1 MAVQAAPLPPP
12 HHQPFVPFG
21 FPPADF
27 GALEKSYAGQA
38 GGGGVGVGGALL
50 LLEGV
55 GGADGGG
62 GVGGI
67 ASCTDPGDF
76 REATRDLLSF
86 IDSASSNIKL
96 ALDKPGKSKRKVNH
110 RKYLQKQIKRCTGLI
125 GGAAANPEAAAAT
138 AVSLAAAAA
147 TATATAPGPAA
158 NASKPASTVM
168 APSSGGAASCR
179 PPAKRESQALQSKSL
194 AALFDALRSP
204 GLERKGSSTAAASAA
219 AAAAAAATTAAAA
232 SSSSPVAGLGSDV
245 GGKETGSDP
254 AAGACKKVP
263 LRNRNLPVSF
273 FTEPAPPSRPLNPA
287 ALEEPVP
294 SVTEELFDL
303 LAAAPD
309 YRALL
314 QESAEP
320 TAVFPGPALQV
331 AELPLEPPLYEPLPS
346 LAPLLYAEPPLRPL
360 PTLYAAVAAA
370 AASDPAAPFF
380 ADCPL
385 PPPPAVP
392 YDYGYN
398 RGVPYP
404 SL

>member
-12 HHQPFVPFG
+12 HHHPFVPFG

-27 GALEKSYAGQA
+27 E
-38 GGGGVGVGGALL
+38 GGGGGGGGALL

-55 GGADGGG
+55 GGAHSGG
-62 GVGGI
+62 GGI

-76 REATRDLLSF
+76 REATRELLSF

-125 GGAAANPEAAAAT
+125 GGASANPEAAAA
-138 AVSLAAAAA
+138 AVSASFAAAA
-147 TATATAPGPAA
+147 PGPVPASAA
-158 NASKPASTVM
+158 NATKPASTLT
-168 APSSGGAASCR
+168 APSSGGAASSCR
-179 PPAKRESQALQSKSL
+179 PAAKRESHALQSKSL

-204 GLERKGSSTAAASAA
+204 GLERKGSPTAAASAA
-219 AAAAAAATTAAAA
+219 AAAAPA
-232 SSSSPVAGLGSDV
+232 AGLGSDV
-245 GGKETGSDP
+245 GGKEAGSSP
-254 AAGACKKVP
+254 AAAAAGGACKKVP

-273 FTEPAPPSRPLNPA
+273 FTEPAPPSRAPNPA
-287 ALEEPVP
+287 GLEEAVP
-294 SVTEELFDL
+294 SVAEELFDL

-320 TAVFPGPALQV
+320 PAVFPGPVLQAA

-360 PTLYAAVAAA
+360 PALYAAVAA